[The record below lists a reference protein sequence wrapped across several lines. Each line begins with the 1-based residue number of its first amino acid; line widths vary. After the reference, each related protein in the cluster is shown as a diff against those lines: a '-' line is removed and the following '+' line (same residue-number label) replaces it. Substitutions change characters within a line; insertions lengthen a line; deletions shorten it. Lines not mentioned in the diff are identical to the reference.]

1 MIKAIIDTVKQ
12 ATIGLSTFQ
21 FGVRVLENKVG
32 KDLYPLS
39 YMELPLLSNIET
51 NSNFLLFDVKV
62 VLYVITQRILKTDEE
77 ELEQLDAMS
86 QISKQ
91 ILYNLAN
98 EQLANVSMLTYSGI
112 VDNTFS
118 DDCNGIRL
126 EFNIQLND
134 EC

>member
-1 MIKAIIDTVKQ
+1 MIKSIIDTVKQ
-12 ATIGLSTFQ
+12 AAIGLASFK
-21 FGVRVLENKVG
+21 FGVTVMENKTG
-32 KDLYPLS
+32 KDIYPLC

-86 QISKQ
+86 QLSKQ
-91 ILYNLAN
+91 ILYNLDN
-98 EQLANVSMLTYSGI
+98 EQLSNVSMLTYSGS
-112 VDNTFS
+112 VDNMFS
-118 DDCNGIRL
+118 DGCNGIRL